1 MKTAIVIAAILFSA
15 NAMAYDNGYR
25 YGGNYRQSEYS
36 YRLTQPSPG
45 SGYANADVSQPSYT
59 KRQLARDMD
68 ALEVRSQ
75 MRMYDIQNGG
85 NGDVG
90 YGSGYYRY

>member
-1 MKTAIVIAAILFSA
+1 MKTAIIIAAILLSS
-15 NAMAYDNGYR
+15 NAMAYDSYR
-25 YGGNYRQSEYS
+25 YGGNYRSSEYS

-75 MRMYDIQNGG
+75 IRTYDIQNGG

-90 YGSGYYRY
+90 YGGGYYRY

>member
-1 MKTAIVIAAILFSA
+1 MKKIIIIAAMFLSA
-15 NAMAYDNGYR
+15 SAFAQSYN
-25 YGGNYRQSEYS
+25 YGGNYRSSEYS

-68 ALEVRSQ
+68 ALEAQSR

-90 YGSGYYRY
+90 YGRGYYRY